1 MIPVWWGQ
9 ESLTCAFFL
18 YHTDPDGHP
27 GVSYTQA
34 LYPLVPH
41 LPHQEPCLW
50 HLLHCFFNCPN
61 EQIAKDVARAIL
73 DKKLAAS
80 VNICEF
86 CQGQGRGLGVYFWK
100 GEIEESTEILLLI
113 KTKTSKVSRLSTYV
127 RLILSSSL
135 IRVLLSFQRLAH
147 PFEIP
152 EVFSIAMD
160 QGDAR
165 YLKWLEEGMKEN

>member
-1 MIPVWWGQ
+1 MDKQ
-9 ESLTCAFFL
+9 ESRCPRPGPLRLFVLTCLLILVVILTYPMLRTFSLWFHSSL
-18 YHTDPDGHP
+18 TRNH
-27 GVSYTQA
+27 VSGTYSI
-34 LYPLVPH
+34 V
-41 LPHQEPCLW
+41 
-50 HLLHCFFNCPN
+50 FVNCPN

-80 VNICEF
+80 VNI
-86 CQGQGRGLGVYFWK
+86 LPKTSSLYFWK

-127 RLILSSSL
+127 RL
-135 IRVLLSFQRLAH
+135 AH

-160 QGDAR
+160 HGDAR

>member
-1 MIPVWWGQ
+1 MPPDLSCEQLVGGELRSLEVLNVLEAVWCLMVTSPLSCLPCGILAVILTYPLLRTFTLWLHS
-9 ESLTCAFFL
+9 SLTRNHISGTYSVVF
-18 YHTDPDGHP
+18 
-27 GVSYTQA
+27 V
-34 LYPLVPH
+34 
-41 LPHQEPCLW
+41 
-50 HLLHCFFNCPN
+50 NCPN

-73 DKKLAAS
+73 DKKLATS
-80 VNICEF
+80 VNI
-86 CQGQGRGLGVYFWK
+86 LPKTSSLYFWK

-127 RLILSSSL
+127 RL
-135 IRVLLSFQRLAH
+135 AH

-165 YLKWLEEGMKEN
+165 YLKWLEEGMKEK